1 MLLSLADDVVQRVVV
16 ALEEHL
22 KTRRINRSQSRRI
35 NRLIHFVATNNES
48 PCIAEQRKMDVFFFL
63 KKKDSNF
70 SLCPSVFPKQIRF
83 CCSGKPGLY
92 KVNINYTSSDQYE
105 LGDNYLLY
113 LFVLQRQLQRN
124 KKKSP

>member
-48 PCIAEQRKMDVFFFL
+48 PCIAEQRKMDVFFL
-63 KKKDSNF
+63 KKK
-70 SLCPSVFPKQIRF
+70 
-83 CCSGKPGLY
+83 
-92 KVNINYTSSDQYE
+92 
-105 LGDNYLLY
+105 
-113 LFVLQRQLQRN
+113 RQ
-124 KKKSP
+124 